1 MGLRLYC
8 WKGREP
14 IFDRVK
20 RVPIGQIKRQQD
32 PPRIPVM
39 TFGYTP
45 ESLLAGRVPSLKN
58 LFKSVFNKYSKNI
71 STKFEVSL

>member
-1 MGLRLYC
+1 MFEVIYC
-8 WKGREP
+8 WKGGEP

-32 PPRIPVM
+32 APGISVM

-45 ESLLAGRVPSLKN
+45 ESFLSGSVPLKQI
-58 LFKSVFNKYSKNI
+58 K
-71 STKFEVSL
+71 